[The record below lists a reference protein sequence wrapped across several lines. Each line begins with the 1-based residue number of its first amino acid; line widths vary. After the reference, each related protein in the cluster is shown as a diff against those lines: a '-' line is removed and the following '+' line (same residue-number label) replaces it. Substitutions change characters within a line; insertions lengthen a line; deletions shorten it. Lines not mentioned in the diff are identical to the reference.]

1 MNYTELNL
9 NEKIQQG
16 LSDAGYVTCT
26 PVQEQVLKASLDG
39 SDLYVQSQTGRL
51 LWTAR
56 TFMFSHRQEQAKQ
69 RPSS

>member
-39 SDLYVQSQTGRL
+39 SDLYVQSQTG
-51 LWTAR
+51 T
-56 TFMFSHRQEQAKQ
+56 Q
-69 RPSS
+69 RINRN